1 MANEVP
7 SVILIRDNANAC
19 HDAMNFVLEKQQFSE
34 VYLNDEYTDC
44 GVYYSR
50 IDGICRWNIDTGI
63 LYDCSE
69 KFSCEV
75 ESFSADE
82 ANGCFI
88 HYLCSKGTIL
98 IDDEIEWEEDPDEE
112 ELEFNSFFSK
122 LILRDRTIDPI
133 DVLNKESSKEN
144 RKDDSDNEEYSV
156 SSDEEFIIEN
166 SAVIGYKG
174 TANIIKIPASVTTI
188 GWNAFEEN
196 KNIIKVFI
204 PESVVEI
211 QGYAFGG
218 CKNLSEVVF
227 SNSKANIDNTA
238 FYGCKGLRKGDYRIA
253 GNYLVEYCGKEKS
266 VVVPEGIEIIGE
278 DAFTASKIIE
288 VTLPSTL
295 KAIDNCAFLDCARLN
310 TVHMPLV
317 DDLIIRGGPFQE
329 CYKLADKNGMVI
341 INGILFDYFG
351 EEEEITIPYGV
362 TRTADAIEAESVT
375 RILIPKTLKDI
386 GERAFRKAE
395 RVIYEK
401 AENV

>member
-1 MANEVP
+1 MANQVP
-7 SVILIRDNANAC
+7 SVILIRDNAKAC
-19 HDAMNFVLEKQQFSE
+19 HDAMNYVLEKQQFSE

-44 GVYYSR
+44 EVYYSR

-69 KFSCEV
+69 MFSCEV

-98 IDDEIEWEEDPDEE
+98 IDDEIEWEEEPKEE
-112 ELEFNSFFSK
+112 QLEFDSLFSK
-122 LILRDRTIDPI
+122 LILRDGSNNPMED
-133 DVLNKESSKEN
+133 LNKGSSKETQ
-144 RKDDSDNEEYSV
+144 KDDSDNEGYSL
-156 SSDEEFIIEN
+156 SSDEEFVIEN
-166 SAVIGYKG
+166 GALMEYKG
-174 TANIIKIPASVTTI
+174 TAEVIKIPSSVTI
-188 GWNAFEEN
+188 IRWNAFEDN
-196 KNIIKVFI
+196 KSIIKVFI
-204 PESVVEI
+204 PETVIEI
-211 QGYAFGG
+211 EGYAFSG
-218 CKNLSEVVF
+218 CKNLSEVIF
-227 SNSKANIDNTA
+227 NNPKARIDNTA
-238 FYGCKGLRKGDYRIA
+238 FYKCKGLRKGDFIIA

-278 DAFTASKIIE
+278 DAFSASKITE

-295 KAIDNCAFLDCARLN
+295 KAIDNCAFLDCDRLKS
-310 TVHMPLV
+310 VHMPLV

-375 RILIPKTLKDI
+375 KIFIPKTLKDI
-386 GERAFRKAE
+386 GERAFRNAE
-395 RVIYEK
+395 RVIYEI